1 MSYCKFCFKWCHQ
14 VDPEMLEVINSMYT
28 TSRKMVKY
36 SMQGFLN
43 EELDLKDK
51 VMDYEEKIHKLQKKA
66 LNKIA
71 IHMAEDEVM
80 DKDRSTLL
88 SDIITGYQSI

>member
-1 MSYCKFCFKWCHQ
+1 
-14 VDPEMLEVINSMYT
+14 
-28 TSRKMVKY
+28 
-36 SMQGFLN
+36 MQGFLN

-51 VMDYEEKIHKLQKKA
+51 VMDYEEKIHRLQKKA

-80 DKDRSTLL
+80 D
-88 SDIITGYQSI
+88 